1 MKYLVLACLCLLP
14 LATVADDDPTE
25 LQVLGLTGESTGP
38 DCLTGCE
45 TTHAACKQRC
55 RDATA
60 RGDVRHFDEAD
71 VSVPKCIGD
80 CETEALIC
88 QEDC

>member
-1 MKYLVLACLCLLP
+1 MKFLVLACLFLLP
-14 LATVADDDPTE
+14 LGAFADDDPTE
-25 LQVLGLTGESTGP
+25 LQVLGLTGENTGP
-38 DCLTGCE
+38 DCSTRCE
-45 TTHAACKQRC
+45 TTRLACKQRC

-80 CETEALIC
+80 CETEASIC